1 MNAIQSLPTQKS
13 IDFSSINELSHEQ
26 KPIQSYV
33 NNGIN
38 NELNHNDIKSIV
50 KSAYEIPSP
59 TIVLPGDFS
68 SSPKS
73 ITNSNIILNKTH
85 RSTPIDNNRNL

>member
-1 MNAIQSLPTQKS
+1 LNAIQSLPTQKS

-33 NNGIN
+33 N